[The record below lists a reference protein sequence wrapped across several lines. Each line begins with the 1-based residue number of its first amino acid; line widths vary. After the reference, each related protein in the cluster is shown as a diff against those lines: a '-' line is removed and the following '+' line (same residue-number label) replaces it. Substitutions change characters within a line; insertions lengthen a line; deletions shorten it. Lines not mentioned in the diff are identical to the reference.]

1 MWDDWTKILVL
12 CIPFALIL
20 IGVAVWFFLRKTL
33 RTRIRVKKEL
43 KADPDINE
51 YVVIFNWSHKIL
63 YLPTVVAALLAAVL
77 MYIGR
82 ISWGDGY
89 ISDGL
94 LPEAIGGAWL
104 GVFFLNFL
112 IEEYEVNLKILCI
125 VLLAVGTLFLWLWYL
140 EWLGDFLQSFKE
152 LGIRMDPL
160 GYILI
165 AGIYFAATVISYLRG
180 LFYYVAITPNY
191 MNIQA
196 GPTETGQHI
205 GHEDYNTHVDTG
217 DFLERLFGF
226 GRVSITF
233 RDRSRMPMVLLVGR
247 IGKRAKD
254 LESVRSKI
262 ALDRPHTAPA
272 EPPASASGVVDIDS
286 DPQI

>member
-1 MWDDWTKILVL
+1 
-12 CIPFALIL
+12 
-20 IGVAVWFFLRKTL
+20 
-33 RTRIRVKKEL
+33 
-43 KADPDINE
+43 
-51 YVVIFNWSHKIL
+51 VVIFNWSHKVL
-63 YLPTVVAALLAAVL
+63 YMPTVIAALLAAVL

-82 ISWGDGY
+82 ISWGEGHL
-89 ISDGL
+89 SDTL
-94 LPEAIGGAWL
+94 LPETIGGAWL
-104 GVFFLNFL
+104 AVFFLNFL
-112 IEEYEVNLKILCI
+112 IEEYEINLKVLFIMILF
-125 VLLAVGTLFLWLWYL
+125 VGVVFLWLGYL
-140 EWLGDFLQSFKE
+140 GWLGEFLRFFKH

-165 AGIYFAATVISYLRG
+165 AGIFFAATVISYLRG

-191 MNIQA
+191 MNIQV

-226 GRVSITF
+226 GRISITF

-272 EPPASASGVVDIDS
+272 EPSASAGK
-286 DPQI
+286 